1 MTDKTTNN
9 KIGFISL
16 GCPKALV
23 DSEKIITWLRSE
35 GYETV
40 DSYDDAGLVIVN
52 TCGFIDTAQAESLE
66 AIAEALEE
74 NGRVIVTGCLGAKQD
89 AAGVN
94 LIKSIHPKVLS
105 VSGPDS
111 VGEVMDA
118 VHQYL
123 PKPHDPFVDL
133 IPPTGLKLTPR
144 HYAYL
149 KISEGCGHQC
159 TFCIIPD
166 LRGPLQSYPI
176 GQVLDDAERLFQ
188 SGAREL
194 MVISQDTG
202 AYGLD
207 IRYRTGFWG
216 GRPLKT
222 NVLSMVEQLGR
233 LAKQY
238 GAWVRLHYIYPY
250 PQMDELVSLM
260 DSGEEGGI
268 VPYFDIPF
276 QHAHPDV
283 LRRMKRPASGEKH
296 LERIQNWRK
305 ICPDLTIRSSFI
317 AGFPGETEAEFQYL
331 LDFLKEAQ
339 LDRVGCFAYSPVE
352 GAKANDLPGALP
364 DDVREERRGRVMEL
378 QEAISFER
386 MQGKIGKTLRVI
398 VDETIRGGAVAR
410 STADAPEIDG
420 LVYVR
425 KPKGNRRKLL
435 PGDFIDV
442 RIDDADAHDM
452 WGEWIPSH
460 EIR

>member
-1 MTDKTTNN
+1 MTDRTTNN

-207 IRYRTGFWG
+207 ICYRTGFWG

>member
-1 MTDKTTNN
+1 MGNKAENN
-9 KIGFISL
+9 RIGFISL

-40 DSYDDAGLVIVN
+40 NSYDDAGLVIVN
-52 TCGFIDTAQAESLE
+52 TCAFITAAQSESLE
-66 AIAEALEE
+66 AIAEAMAE
-74 NGRVIVTGCLGAKQD
+74 NGKVIVTGCLGAKKD
-89 AAGVN
+89 ADGAS
-94 LIKSIHPKVLS
+94 LIKKLYPKVLS

-111 VGEVMDA
+111 VQEVMDA
-118 VHQYL
+118 VHKHL
-123 PKPHDPFVDL
+123 PRPHDPYL
-133 IPPTGLKLTPR
+133 ENIPPVGLKLTPS

-149 KISEGCGHQC
+149 KISEGCGHKC

-176 GQVLDDAERLFQ
+176 GQILDDAERYFQ
-188 SGAREL
+188 SGVREL
-194 MVISQDTG
+194 LVVSQDTG

-207 IRYRTGFWG
+207 LRYRTGFWG
-216 GRPLKT
+216 GRPVKS
-222 NVLSMVEQLGR
+222 NVLSLAEQLGN

-260 DSGEEGGI
+260 ASGEEGGI
-268 VPYFDIPF
+268 IPYFDIPF

-296 LERIQNWRK
+296 LERIQKWRS
-305 ICPDLTIRSSFI
+305 ICPALTIRSSFI

-331 LDFLKEAQ
+331 LDFLQEAQ

-352 GAKANDLPGALP
+352 GAAANDLPGALP
-364 DDVREERRGRVMEL
+364 EEVREERRGRVMEL
-378 QEAISFER
+378 QEQISYER
-386 MQGKIGKTLRVI
+386 MQGKIGKTMRVI
-398 VDETIRGGAVAR
+398 VDETVRGGAVAR

-420 LVYVR
+420 LVYVN
-425 KPKGNRRKLL
+425 KPKGNRKRLL

-442 RIDDADAHDM
+442 LIQDADAHDM
-452 WGEWIPSH
+452 WGEWIPPT
-460 EIR
+460 RN

>member
-1 MTDKTTNN
+1 MNENN
-9 KIGFISL
+9 KVGFISL

-23 DSEKIITWLRSE
+23 DSERIITCLRAE
-35 GYETV
+35 GYDTV
-40 DSYDDAGLVIVN
+40 DNYNEANLVIVN
-52 TCGFIDTAQAESLE
+52 TCGFIDTAQTESLE

-74 NGRVIVTGCLGAKQD
+74 NGKVIVTGCLGAKQD
-89 AAGVN
+89 AAGIN
-94 LIKSIHPKVLS
+94 LIKSVHPKVLS

-111 VGEVMDA
+111 IQEVMDA
-118 VHQYL
+118 VHKYL
-123 PKPHDPFVDL
+123 PKPHEPFVDL
-133 IPPTGLKLTPR
+133 MPPIGLKLTPR

-176 GQVLDDAERLFQ
+176 GQILDDAERLFQ

-207 IRYRTGFWG
+207 IHYRTGFWG
-216 GRPLKT
+216 GRPIKS
-222 NVLSMVEQLGR
+222 NVLKMTEQLGA

-250 PQMDELVSLM
+250 PHIDELIPLM
-260 DSGEEGGI
+260 NEGGI
-268 VPYFDIPF
+268 VPYLDIPF

-283 LRRMKRPASGEKH
+283 LRRMKRPANGEKH
-296 LERIQNWRK
+296 LARIQKWRE
-305 ICPDLTIRSSFI
+305 ICPDITIRSTFI

-331 LDFLKEAQ
+331 LDFLKEAK

-352 GAKANDLPGALP
+352 GAKANELPGALP
-364 DDVREERRGRVMEL
+364 QEVREERRDRLMEL
-378 QEAISFER
+378 QEGISYQC
-386 MQGKIGKTLRVI
+386 MQQKVGKVLRVL
-398 VDETIRGGAVAR
+398 VDENIRGGGIAR

-420 LVYVR
+420 VVYVH
-425 KPKGNRRKLL
+425 KPKGNRRKLM

-442 RIDDADAHDM
+442 KIRDCDAHDL
-452 WGEWIPSH
+452 WGEWIPN
-460 EIR
+460 